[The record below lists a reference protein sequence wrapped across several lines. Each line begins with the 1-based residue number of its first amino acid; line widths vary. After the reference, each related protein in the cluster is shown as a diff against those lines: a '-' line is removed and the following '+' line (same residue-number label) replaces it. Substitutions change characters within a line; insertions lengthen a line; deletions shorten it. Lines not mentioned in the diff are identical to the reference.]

1 MEYSGARIL
10 IECLVEQGVDTIF
23 GYPGGSVLQIYDEL
37 YRNSDKIKH
46 ILVSHEQGAA
56 HAADG
61 YARATGKVGVCL
73 STSGP
78 GATNFVTGI
87 ATAYADSS
95 PIVVFTGNVG
105 VSLLGKNSFQEVNI
119 IDITKSIT
127 KKNYIVKDVCNL
139 EKTIKE
145 AFFVA
150 TSGRPGPVLIDVPK
164 DVSIN
169 KTQFPSP
176 NVPIL
181 KIDKPTINKDE
192 IQLAKKLIE
201 QSERPY
207 IFIGGG
213 IIIGEAE
220 NELKTFAELIQ
231 APVANSLMGIG
242 GFNQKNPLSTGMLG
256 MHGNIASN
264 KGVMECDL
272 LIAIGVRFNDRVT
285 SNIVSFAKDAKIL
298 HIDIDQ
304 SEIGKTISVTEQIV
318 GDAKVILNELNNV
331 VKPKSHTKWLEQIAN
346 WKKEQEINCSKNT
359 KFNAE
364 QIMESIDHITNGE
377 AIIVTDVG
385 QHQLWAAQY
394 FSYTKPRTFI
404 TSGGIGTMGFGLGA
418 SVGTSMGRPNEL
430 VIQITGDGA
439 LRMNCNELSSVAD
452 YKLPIII
459 VVINNRS
466 LGMVR
471 QLQYLFYEE
480 RYFETALEGSPN
492 FSKLAQAYDI
502 KGYQVHNI
510 EDFNNIFIQA
520 MKNKEAVL
528 IDCVIDKDDKAFP
541 MVAPGAPINE
551 LILK

>member
-318 GDAKVILNELNNV
+318 GDAKAILNELNNV

>member
-318 GDAKVILNELNNV
+318 GDAKAILNELNNV

-541 MVAPGAPINE
+541 IVAPGAPINE

>member
-1 MEYSGARIL
+1 MEYSGAKIL
-10 IECLVEQGVDTIF
+10 IKCLIEQGVDTIF

-37 YRNSDKIKH
+37 DKNSDKIKH

-61 YARATGKVGVCL
+61 YARATGKVGVCI

-95 PIVVFTGNVG
+95 PIVVFTGNVS
-105 VSLLGKNSFQEVNI
+105 VSMLGKNSFQEVDI

-150 TSGRPGPVLIDVPK
+150 ASGRPGPVLIDIPK

-169 KTQFPSP
+169 KTTFPS
-176 NVPIL
+176 NNLPIL
-181 KIDKPTINKDE
+181 KVDTPVINKEE

-207 IFIGGG
+207 IYIGGG
-213 IIIGEAE
+213 IIISGAE
-220 NELKTFAELIQ
+220 DELNTFAELIG

-285 SNIVSFAKDAKIL
+285 SNIVSFAKEAKIL

-304 SEIGKTISVTEQIV
+304 SEIGKTVNVSEQIV
-318 GDAKVILNELNNV
+318 GDAKAILHELNSV
-331 VKPKSHTKWLEQIAN
+331 VKPKSHIKWLEKIAN
-346 WKKEQEINCSKNT
+346 WKKEQEIHCLKNT

-364 QIMESIDHITNGE
+364 QIMESIDHITNGD

-418 SVGTSMGRPNEL
+418 SVGVSMAYPDKL

-452 YKLPIII
+452 YNLPIIM
-459 VVINNRS
+459 VVMNNRS

-471 QLQYLFYEE
+471 QLQHLFFEK

-502 KGYQVHNI
+502 KGYQVENI

-520 MKNKEAVL
+520 MKNREAVL
-528 IDCVIDKDDKAFP
+528 IDCIIDREDRAFP
-541 MVAPGAPINE
+541 MVAPGSPINE